1 MSAPARRK
9 KEKKN
14 VENIGEKPI
23 FIFTGRILLLFC
35 SASSVCKVDITL
47 YIVSFLEITAWLC
60 HRLSHHN
67 RKVRKTGKKYCCTVF
82 LIILLSYI
90 VYVKLVKILQ
100 ERNRLSCCSK
110 NIFSFFSTP
119 AVCKNKLLQNICNP
133 INV

>member
-14 VENIGEKPI
+14 VENNGEKPF

-60 HRLSHHN
+60 HRLSHHT
-67 RKVRKTGKKYCCTVF
+67 RKVRKTGKKYCYAVF
-82 LIILLSYI
+82 
-90 VYVKLVKILQ
+90 
-100 ERNRLSCCSK
+100 
-110 NIFSFFSTP
+110 F
-119 AVCKNKLLQNICNP
+119 
-133 INV
+133 